1 MMVAGTAAAVGM
13 ALVNER
19 RPEPAFA
26 HVTPRQNPIVA
37 GIGERVG
44 QFPNAKDALNRRL
57 LSAALIAAA
66 VLALAASIPA
76 FSALVSSLR
85 SSSASL
91 TPAYGPPM
99 ELRSASGVAGDWA
112 RSYSDS
118 APSPDQL
125 GAAAIAGAQQIQ
137 AIHDT
142 AALMSI
148 AQQRDAAQQAAASR
162 AASSS
167 AASQAPAA
175 AAPYSMNAASGIGAG
190 TVLRARITIY
200 GCSGPGGGYC
210 NHMSSGG
217 WPFEGAAACSS
228 NLPFGTKLTIDGD
241 PTGRTYE
248 CLDRGS
254 LSPTWIDVFF
264 QNTSD
269 GMAWQSRLGST
280 TTNIHI
286 VN

>member
-26 HVTPRQNPIVA
+26 HVIPRQNPIVA

-76 FSALVSSLR
+76 LSALVSSIR

-125 GAAAIAGAQQIQ
+125 GAAALCQ
-137 AIHDT
+137 
-142 AALMSI
+142 
-148 AQQRDAAQQAAASR
+148 
-162 AASSS
+162 
-167 AASQAPAA
+167 
-175 AAPYSMNAASGIGAG
+175 
-190 TVLRARITIY
+190 
-200 GCSGPGGGYC
+200 
-210 NHMSSGG
+210 
-217 WPFEGAAACSS
+217 
-228 NLPFGTKLTIDGD
+228 
-241 PTGRTYE
+241 
-248 CLDRGS
+248 
-254 LSPTWIDVFF
+254 
-264 QNTSD
+264 
-269 GMAWQSRLGST
+269 
-280 TTNIHI
+280 
-286 VN
+286 

>member
-13 ALVNER
+13 ALANDR
-19 RPEPAFA
+19 RPQPAFA
-26 HVTPRQNPIVA
+26 HDISRPNPLVA
-37 GIGERVG
+37 GIGGRVG
-44 QFPNAKDALNRRL
+44 QLPNARNALNRQL
-57 LSAALIAAA
+57 LTAALIAAA

-76 FSALVSSLR
+76 LSALVSGLR
-85 SSSASL
+85 SSSASVQ
-91 TPAYGPPM
+91 PMYGPPM
-99 ELRSASGVAGDWA
+99 ELRSASGVAGDYA
-112 RSYSDS
+112 RSYNDS
-118 APSPDQL
+118 APSPGQL
-125 GAAAIAGAQQIQ
+125 GAAAIAGAQQMQ
-137 AIHDT
+137 ALHDT
-142 AALMSI
+142 AALLTI
-148 AQQRDAAQQAAASR
+148 AHKHEAQEAASQAAASR
-162 AASSS
+162 
-167 AASQAPAA
+167 APAA
-175 AAPYSMNAASGIGAG
+175 AAPYSMNAASGIAPG
-190 TVLRARITIY
+190 TTLRARITIY

-248 CLDRGS
+248 CLDRGN
-254 LSPTWIDVFF
+254 LSATWIDVFF

-269 GMAWQSRLGST
+269 GMAWQSSLGAT